1 MVGLLTIELHLE
13 ACASLKEKRRRLKP
27 LLARLHREF
36 NVSAAEMGLQDS
48 WQEAII
54 SCAIVGNE
62 QSFLQSALSTVAA
75 WVKRNWPD
83 GMIVDHRIEIV

>member
-1 MVGLLTIELHLE
+1 MIGLLTVQLHLE

-36 NVSAAEMGLQDS
+36 NVSAAEMAMQDS
-48 WQEAII
+48 WQDAII
-54 SCAIVGNE
+54 SCAMVGNE
-62 QSFLQSALSTVAA
+62 RGFLQSALGTVAA